1 MARVTQPLRDEHK
14 ELVPH
19 IEHLRTVAD
28 GIDAAAPD
36 SLKLAVEHVYDFLAH
51 HLSPHAEAEEKA
63 LYPAVAKA
71 IGAPEATRT
80 MSREH
85 VEVRALTEELQALR
99 EAAGEHAFDHE
110 QVRDLRR
117 ILYGLYALIKV
128 HFAEEEE
135 VYLAILD
142 ERLSEEEARA
152 MFEAM
157 GHAAHEAKAQSAE
170 HADAH

>member
-14 ELVPH
+14 ELIPH

-28 GIDAAAPD
+28 GIDTAPPD
-36 SLKLAVEHVYDFLAH
+36 SLAAAVDHICDFLSN
-51 HLSPHAEAEEKA
+51 HLIPHAEAEEKA

-80 MSREH
+80 MAREH
-85 VEVRALTEELQALR
+85 VEVRALADELLALR
-99 EAAGEHAFDHE
+99 EAAGTQAFAHE
-110 QVRDLRR
+110 QVHDLRR
-117 ILYGLYALIKV
+117 LLYGLYALIKV

-135 VYLAILD
+135 VYLPILD
-142 ERLSEEEARA
+142 ERLSEEEAKA

-157 GHAAHEAKAQSAE
+157 GHAAHDAKE
-170 HADAH
+170 HAGAH